1 MVNKYKAKKVITNYG
16 KFDSE
21 GEYKYY
27 LQLLSL
33 KNAVND
39 AERVI
44 EIERQIIYPFII
56 NGMTI
61 GKYIADYV
69 VVYADGKKE
78 VIDFKNPYIIT
89 GKGKSSP
96 IAQLFKYK
104 CKLMKALYNIDV
116 KIV

>member
-1 MVNKYKAKKVITNYG
+1 MANKYKAKKVITNYG

-27 LQLLSL
+27 LKLLAL
-33 KNAVND
+33 KNAVNED
-39 AERVI
+39 EKVI
-44 EIERQIIYPFII
+44 EVERQIIYPFII
-56 NGMTI
+56 NGMMI

-69 VVYADGKKE
+69 VTYGSGKKE

-104 CKLMKALYNIDV
+104 CKMMKALYDIDV

>member
-1 MVNKYKAKKVITNYG
+1 MVNKYRAKKVITNYG

-27 LQLLSL
+27 LQLLAL

-39 AERVI
+39 NDRVI
-44 EIERQIIYPFII
+44 NVDRQIIYPFII
-56 NGMTI
+56 NGITI

-69 VVYADGKKE
+69 VTYADGKKE

-89 GKGKSSP
+89 GKGKSTP

-104 CKLMKALYNIDV
+104 CKLMKALYDIEI